1 MTAHDQYVF
10 TRTLE
15 KAITRYSLTVTHER
29 KTKKEETRLN
39 CYLLAE
45 ACEEAIPQM
54 LKSESLKRWS
64 RKRLTEKYEAIYE
77 RRRKENY

>member
-1 MTAHDQYVF
+1 MTFTEQYNF
-10 TRTLE
+10 TATLE
-15 KAITRYSLTVTHER
+15 KAITRYSLTVTNER

-54 LKSESLKRWS
+54 LVDERVKKWN
-64 RKRLTEKYEAIYE
+64 RKRLAEKYEAIYN
-77 RRRKENY
+77 RRREENY